1 MPLLLPLV
9 APVCFHVDIDL
20 VQHI

>member
-9 APVCFHVDIDL
+9 APMCFHVDIDL